1 MLGQPSLPPNAC
13 DFNGREREI
22 KEIASHLKSPSTRVV
37 SIYGPPG
44 SGKSEVAIAVGQN
57 LKSEGKAIYHIDLT
71 DVNTEDDLISAI
83 LRFFCDQSLG
93 PLQPLDFLLKQFSLI
108 KDSVSPYFTLDNA
121 DGLLQTRKSKKRFL
135 NIIKQIIT
143 SCSSVKILVATRES
157 TESTRKLKP
166 LGQKLVRIGS
176 VDTVFSRKLVQKCF
190 PEGYDGDWR
199 KVALFCGH
207 MPFAIRLF
215 CNNMP
220 RNELPLSQAIDNF
233 ISLIES
239 DLSELDDQDE
249 LEEEKMNAILESSY
263 QILSPENK
271 EFYVS
276 LSVIPDMFNEKV
288 AAAVWGISTHA
299 AQRTLQS
306 LQKRSLI
313 DSCVGSKPY
322 KVPNI
327 FRLFA
332 RQKGAREM
340 NEVILRST
348 TRFTQFY
355 ISLFAELN
363 DRFLS
368 GQSMPAFIDF
378 YEDKQNI
385 ISSLINGCLNI
396 STRDNCFD
404 ALTQGILFLDTVL
417 WSDRASF
424 DKIYDTSITEAKQ
437 RTDSSVYNE
446 LVLAKTFSEVT
457 WGTEEVETKQLHC
470 NTKEVLSCDTD
481 EQKGK
486 LLCYLGIHKLANGQ
500 IMHGVIDLE
509 NYLAHFRNIADPMQK
524 ILRILTLQILGQ
536 YYESIRRVDKATT
549 FFENAKEECVTRE
562 QEDLL
567 LIPNIPGKNVKIK
580 EDERRMANEENRPLE
595 LEMYFLLTKATK
607 IFSSVKTMELFEREV
622 NKWKKK
628 MEEKCNSVENLK
640 VGSLYIHRFVVG
652 VLAEMTKYEEAI
664 ESIQSAVLH
673 QENVISMAEETQENH
688 KEALARSYSYLAVL
702 QFRVQDYSSSLRSQR
717 RAMDIKR
724 EIFGEQHP
732 DVADSYHDFAI
743 ISRTIGD
750 CDSALQF
757 QERVLEMRLNF
768 SELIPLKVAASYH
781 ELGVTQC
788 KMKDY
793 SSALRS
799 HESALTIRL
808 ENLGKNHRDTANSY
822 HELGVTQW
830 FLEKYQCALDSH
842 QETLGILRDVMGE
855 QHRATADS
863 YHEIGKTYFCLE
875 DYRAALRLHLLAFRL
890 RLEVLGERHTETAN
904 SCCEIG
910 VTQFEMGW
918 YASALQYHTRAL
930 NMRQTMHGNSPHSE
944 VAQSFYQ
951 LGRVQCQMENFDEA
965 VNSLNRAL
973 SIRKGLKQEHDIE
986 TADIYHELGK
996 AFIHQEDYKSAFE
1009 MHQFALGIRKS
1020 KMGEAHATVAD
1031 SLFQLGLVEWKQGE
1045 NEESLHLHRR
1055 AADIREKYFGKKN
1068 HRTAESYFQLGLML
1082 SQSNCYNEALELHK
1096 QALAI
1101 WEELLGYMHS
1111 SLADSYLETG
1121 CALID
1126 VGKFDSAFIS
1136 LENALNIR
1144 TRVVTK
1150 QAVEVADLPHE
1161 KKVKELLLQ
1170 DYHSSLQLYKRV
1182 STIIHDHS
1190 SSFRSQK
1197 NSLKELLGR
1206 FEGQLIKKANC
1217 YFDVGEEE
1225 FRRDKLDAA
1234 LHAHQRALNLR
1245 VTLLGENHIDTGSSF
1260 LSKGKV
1266 HFEMMDYTQ
1275 ALKSHQRAL
1284 DIRREKLGDDHSH
1297 TADSYAYIGVTQD
1310 KLGHYSLAL
1319 QSHKQALKIRRETV
1333 GENHL
1338 DTAISYENIGHTH
1351 VKLGNYDLALQSHQQ
1366 ALKIRRE
1373 QLRDNHPHTA
1383 NSYASIGNTQR
1394 ALGDYNVAL
1403 QSHKRALKIRRGI
1416 HGRKHLET
1424 AASYNDIGLIQG
1436 ALGDYTLAIQSHQQ
1450 ALEIRL
1456 EQLGDNHLD
1465 TASSYNNIGIIQ
1477 LALGD
1482 YNLAIESHQ
1491 QALKIRLEQLGD
1503 NHPDTASSYNN
1514 IGVTQRK
1521 MGDYTSASR
1530 SFQQALEIRR
1540 EQLGDNH
1547 LDTASSYNNIGII
1560 QLALGDYN
1568 LAIESH
1574 QQALK
1579 IRLEQLGDNHP
1590 DTASSYNNIGVTQR
1604 KMGDYT
1610 SASRSFQ
1617 QALEIRR
1624 ERLGDN
1630 HPDTAMS
1637 IRNLESLEG
1646 VVQGR
1651 PTVFNSHQ
1659 PVLRK
1664 RHTRLMDDDPDKAIS
1679 HNDSGI
1685 TEELL
1690 RRQTSLLLS
1699 LQGAQARREISEKK
1713 HLESFTTFDK
1723 IRFIKCAL
1731 VILLILMIYHF
1742 AFPAV
1747 IRDTKRYI

>member
-93 PLQPLDFLLKQFSLI
+93 PLQPLDFLLKQLSLI

-135 NIIKQIIT
+135 NIIKQIIS

-288 AAAVWGISTHA
+288 AAAVWGISTRD

-368 GQSMPAFIDF
+368 GQSMLAFIDF

-385 ISSLINGCLNI
+385 ISSLINGCLNM
-396 STRDNCFD
+396 STRDDCFD

-437 RTDSSVYNE
+437 RTDSTVYNE

-457 WGTEEVETKQLHC
+457 WRTEEVETKQLYC

-500 IMHGVIDLE
+500 IMHGVTDLE

-536 YYESIRRVDKATT
+536 YYESIQRVDKAAT

-562 QEDLL
+562 QQDLL
-567 LIPNIPGKNVKIK
+567 LIPNIPGKSVKIK
-580 EDERRMANEENRPLE
+580 EDEQRMANEENRPLG

-607 IFSSVKTMELFEREV
+607 IFSSAKTMELFEREV
-622 NKWKKK
+622 NKWKKEI
-628 MEEKCNSVENLK
+628 EEKCNSVENLK

-652 VLAEMTKYEEAI
+652 VLAEMTRYEEAI
-664 ESIQSAVLH
+664 ESIQSAILH
-673 QENVISMAEETQENH
+673 QENVVSMAEETQENH

-724 EIFGEQHP
+724 EIFGEKHP
-732 DVADSYHDFAI
+732 DVADSYHEFAI

-768 SELIPLKVAASYH
+768 SELIALKVAASYH

-830 FLEKYQCALDSH
+830 FLEKYKCALDSH
-842 QETLGILRDVMGE
+842 QKTLGILRDLMGE
-855 QHRATADS
+855 HHRATADS
-863 YHEIGKTYFCLE
+863 YHEIGKTHFCLE
-875 DYRAALRLHLLAFRL
+875 DYRAALRSHLLAFRL

-918 YASALQYHTRAL
+918 YASALQYHNRAIS
-930 NMRQTMHGNSPHSE
+930 MRQTIHANSPHTE

-951 LGRVQCQMENFDEA
+951 LGRVQCQMENFDGA

-973 SIRKGLKQEHDIE
+973 SIRKGLKQEQDIE

-996 AFIHQEDYKSAFE
+996 AFIHKEDYTSAFE
-1009 MHQFALGIRKS
+1009 MHQLALGIRES
-1020 KMGEAHATVAD
+1020 KMGEAHASIAD
-1031 SLFQLGLVEWKQGE
+1031 SLFQLGLVEWKQGRH
-1045 NEESLHLHRR
+1045 EESLQLHRR
-1055 AADIREKYFGKKN
+1055 AAEIREKYFGKKH
-1068 HRTAESYFQLGLML
+1068 HRTAESYFQLGRML

-1101 WEELLGYMHS
+1101 WQELLGYMHS

-1121 CALID
+1121 CALIH
-1126 VGKFDSAFIS
+1126 VGQFDSAFIS

-1144 TRVVTK
+1144 TRIVAK
-1150 QAVEVADLPHE
+1150 QDVEVADLPHE

-1170 DYHSSLQLYKRV
+1170 DYQSSLQLYKRV

-1190 SSFRSQK
+1190 SSFPPLK

-1206 FEGQLIKKANC
+1206 FECQLIKKANC

-1245 VTLLGENHIDTGSSF
+1245 VTLLGENHIDTASSF

-1284 DIRREKLGDDHSH
+1284 DIRREILG
-1297 TADSYAYIGVTQD
+1297 
-1310 KLGHYSLAL
+1310 
-1319 QSHKQALKIRRETV
+1319 
-1333 GENHL
+1333 
-1338 DTAISYENIGHTH
+1338 
-1351 VKLGNYDLALQSHQQ
+1351 
-1366 ALKIRRE
+1366 
-1373 QLRDNHPHTA
+1373 DNHPHTA
-1383 NSYASIGNTQR
+1383 DSYTNIGIAQF
-1394 ALGDYNVAL
+1394 ALGHYTLAL
-1403 QSHKRALKIRRGI
+1403 QSHKRALKIRRETIGENHLDTAISHSNTGLAHMELGNYDSALQSNQEALKICREKLGDNHPLTANCYANIGNTQSKLRDYNVALQLHMRALRIRRRI

-1424 AASYNDIGLIQG
+1424 ASSYNDIGVIQG
-1436 ALGDYTLAIQSHQQ
+1436 DLGECT
-1450 ALEIRL
+1450 
-1456 EQLGDNHLD
+1456 
-1465 TASSYNNIGIIQ
+1465 SSLQ
-1477 LALGD
+1477 
-1482 YNLAIESHQ
+1482 SHQ
-1491 QALKIRLEQLGD
+1491 QALKIRQERLGD

-1514 IGVTQRK
+1514 IGLTQTEL
-1521 MGDYTSASR
+1521 GDYTSSL
-1530 SFQQALEIRR
+1530 Q
-1540 EQLGDNH
+1540 
-1547 LDTASSYNNIGII
+1547 
-1560 QLALGDYN
+1560 
-1568 LAIESH
+1568 SH

-1579 IRLEQLGDNHP
+1579 IRQERLGDNHP
-1590 DTASSYNNIGVTQR
+1590 DTASSYNNIGLTQTELGDYTSSLQSHQQALEIILER
-1604 KMGDYT
+1604 LGDNHPHTASSYNNIGITQIKMGDYT
-1610 SASRSFQ
+1610 SAIRSFQ
-1617 QALEIRR
+1617 QALAIRQ
-1624 ERLGDN
+1624 ERLGDH

-1637 IRNLESLEG
+1637 KRNLVTTIEI
-1646 VVQGR
+1646 QGR
-1651 PTVFNSHQ
+1651 ATDFNSHQ
-1659 PVLRK
+1659 LLLRK
-1664 RHTRLMDDDPDKAIS
+1664 RQRRLMNDDQDIEIS
-1679 HNDSGI
+1679 YNDSGI
-1685 TEELL
+1685 TEESLGRRSSLL
-1690 RRQTSLLLS
+1690 RLLL
-1699 LQGAQARREISEKK
+1699 GAQARRELSAKR
-1713 HLESFTTFDK
+1713 HPESSTTSDK
-1723 IRFIKCAL
+1723 MRFIKCAL
-1731 VILLILMIYHF
+1731 VILLILMILSCCILTGF
-1742 AFPAV
+1742 SSSG
-1747 IRDTKRYI
+1747 KRFI

>member
-57 LKSEGKAIYHIDLT
+57 LKSEGKAIYHIDVT

-93 PLQPLDFLLKQFSLI
+93 PFQPLDFLLKQFSLI
-108 KDSVSPYFTLDNA
+108 KDSVSPYFILDNA
-121 DGLLQTRKSKKRFL
+121 DSLLQTRKSKKRFL

-143 SCSSVKILVATRES
+143 SCTSVTILVATRES

-166 LGQKLVRIGS
+166 LGQKLVRIRS
-176 VDTVFSRKLVQKCF
+176 VDTEFSRKLVQKCF

-199 KVALFCGH
+199 KVALFCGR

-299 AQRTLQS
+299 AQRKLQS

-340 NEVILRST
+340 NDVILRST
-348 TRFTQFY
+348 TRFIQFY
-355 ISLFAELN
+355 ISLFSELN

-404 ALTQGILFLDTVL
+404 ALTQKILFMDTVL

-424 DKIYDTSITEAKQ
+424 DKIYDTAITEAKQ
-437 RTDSSVYNE
+437 RTDCTAYNE
-446 LVLAKTFSEVT
+446 LVLAKTVSEVT

-500 IMHGVIDLE
+500 VMHGVTDLE

-524 ILRILTLQILGQ
+524 ILRILTLQILEQ
-536 YYESIRRVDKATT
+536 YYESIQCIDKAAT
-549 FFENAKEECVTRE
+549 FFENAKEECGTRE
-562 QEDLL
+562 QQGLF
-567 LIPNIPGKNVKIK
+567 LIPNIPGKNVNIN
-580 EDERRMANEENRPLE
+580 EDKRKMLNEENRPLE

-607 IFSSVKTMELFEREV
+607 IFSSAKTMELFEREV
-622 NKWKKK
+622 NKMKKE
-628 MEEKCNSVENLK
+628 MEEKCHSVENLK

-652 VLAEMTKYEEAI
+652 VLAEMTSYEEAI
-664 ESIQSAVLH
+664 ESLQSAILH
-673 QENVISMAEETQENH
+673 QENVLSVAEETQENH
-688 KEALARSYSYLAVL
+688 KEVLARSYSYLSVL
-702 QFRVQDYSSSLRSQR
+702 QFRVQDYISSLRSQR

-724 EIFGEQHP
+724 QIFGEQHP
-732 DVADSYHDFAI
+732 DVADSYHEFAI
-743 ISRTIGD
+743 ISRTMGD

-842 QETLGILRDVMGE
+842 QETLGILRDVMGV

-875 DYRAALRLHLLAFRL
+875 DYRAALRSHLLAFRL
-890 RLEVLGERHTETAN
+890 RLEVLGERHSDTAN

-910 VTQFEMGW
+910 VTQFKMGW

-930 NMRQTMHGNSPHSE
+930 NMRQTMHGNSLHSE

-951 LGRVQCQMENFDEA
+951 LGRVQCQVENFNEA
-965 VNSLNRAL
+965 VNSLNLAL
-973 SIRKGLKQEHDIE
+973 SIRKGLKQEQDIE

-996 AFIHQEDYKSAFE
+996 AFIHKEDYKLAFE
-1009 MHQFALGIRKS
+1009 MHQLALGIRKS

-1055 AADIREKYFGKKN
+1055 AADIREKYFGKKH

-1245 VTLLGENHIDTGSSF
+1245 VTLLGENHIDTASSF

-1266 HFEMMDYTQ
+1266 HFEMMDYNQ

-1351 VKLGNYDLALQSHQQ
+1351 VKLGNYDLALHSHQQ

-1403 QSHKRALKIRRGI
+1403 QLHKRALKIRRGI
-1416 HGRKHLET
+1416 HGRE
-1424 AASYNDIGLIQG
+1424 AP
-1436 ALGDYTLAIQSHQQ
+1436 GDSC
-1450 ALEIRL
+1450 
-1456 EQLGDNHLD
+1456 QL
-1465 TASSYNNIGIIQ
+1465 
-1477 LALGD
+1477 
-1482 YNLAIESHQ
+1482 
-1491 QALKIRLEQLGD
+1491 
-1503 NHPDTASSYNN
+1503 
-1514 IGVTQRK
+1514 
-1521 MGDYTSASR
+1521 
-1530 SFQQALEIRR
+1530 
-1540 EQLGDNH
+1540 
-1547 LDTASSYNNIGII
+1547 
-1560 QLALGDYN
+1560 
-1568 LAIESH
+1568 
-1574 QQALK
+1574 
-1579 IRLEQLGDNHP
+1579 
-1590 DTASSYNNIGVTQR
+1590 
-1604 KMGDYT
+1604 
-1610 SASRSFQ
+1610 
-1617 QALEIRR
+1617 
-1624 ERLGDN
+1624 
-1630 HPDTAMS
+1630 
-1637 IRNLESLEG
+1637 
-1646 VVQGR
+1646 
-1651 PTVFNSHQ
+1651 
-1659 PVLRK
+1659 
-1664 RHTRLMDDDPDKAIS
+1664 
-1679 HNDSGI
+1679 
-1685 TEELL
+1685 
-1690 RRQTSLLLS
+1690 
-1699 LQGAQARREISEKK
+1699 
-1713 HLESFTTFDK
+1713 
-1723 IRFIKCAL
+1723 
-1731 VILLILMIYHF
+1731 
-1742 AFPAV
+1742 
-1747 IRDTKRYI
+1747 